1 MEYGRGLDRP
11 VNTAYDFALLL
22 PLLALVVL
30 DITLWRQSRQI
41 KLLQH
46 DERVQELLDQQVA
59 LFENIP
65 LSAWR
70 LTL

>member
-1 MEYGRGLDRP
+1 MI
-11 VNTAYDFALLL
+11 FALLL

-41 KLLQH
+41 KILQH

-65 LSAWR
+65 LSAWT
-70 LTL
+70 LTLSCAYRGPQGC